1 VLSSHPLILFGK
13 RLRELRVRKKLS
25 REKLAEIADVH
36 RNYVGLLERGQ
47 SNVSLLTVV
56 ALAHALGV
64 KPAKLIEPIP

>member
-1 VLSSHPLILFGK
+1 MLSSHPLILFGK
-13 RLRELRVRKKLS
+13 RLRELRLRQKLS
-25 REKLAEIADVH
+25 QEKLAEIADVH

>member
-1 VLSSHPLILFGK
+1 MLSSHPLSLFGK
-13 RLRELRVRKKLS
+13 RLRQLRLRRKLS
-25 REKLAEIADVH
+25 QEKLAEIADVH

-64 KPAKLIEPIP
+64 KPTKLIETIP